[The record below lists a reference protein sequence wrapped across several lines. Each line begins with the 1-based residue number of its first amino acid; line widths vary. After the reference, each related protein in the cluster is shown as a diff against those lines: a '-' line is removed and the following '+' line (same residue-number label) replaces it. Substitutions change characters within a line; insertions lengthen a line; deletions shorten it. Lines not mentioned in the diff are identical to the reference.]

1 MNDSETNLPRCC
13 GTAPIDVELAAGT
26 HYAYCTCGLSA
37 IQPFC
42 DGSHRGTDFRPIKFT
57 AEVTETVSLCLCKRT
72 GNAPR
77 CDGTHARLD

>member
-1 MNDSETNLPRCC
+1 MNESQTNLPKCC
-13 GTAPIDVELAAGT
+13 GRAPIEVDLVPGT

-42 DGSHRGTDFRPIKFT
+42 DGSHRGTEFRPIKFT
-57 AEVTETVSLCLCKRT
+57 AAAAETVPFCLCKRT